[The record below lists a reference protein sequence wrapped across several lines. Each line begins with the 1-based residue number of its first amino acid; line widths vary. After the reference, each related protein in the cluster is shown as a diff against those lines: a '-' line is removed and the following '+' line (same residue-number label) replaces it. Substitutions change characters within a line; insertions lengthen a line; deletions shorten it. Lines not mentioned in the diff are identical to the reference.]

1 MLYSPLRRAQP
12 EVSITSA
19 CFETFAGGGLILV
32 VEDEKEMREIII
44 LILQRAGF

>member
-19 CFETFAGGGLILV
+19 CSETFAGSGMILV

>member
-12 EVSITSA
+12 EVSITCA
-19 CFETFAGGGLILV
+19 CSETVAGGGLILV